1 MAQKKPAKIEI
12 GGKKYKIGNAV
23 GSGEFREIA
32 EATGRPL
39 SDLRERILNKGFS
52 LGSSGK
58 NYYKQNKKTVNQQDG
73 EQGDGDGTQG
83 TGIQVKDA
91 AFPWD
96 DYADLQKDLGE
107 IQAGAVTESEK
118 IRGLSNQEIARLIRM
133 RLIMVTIVS
142 LKELS
147 TLRTPKSVG
156 GKLLP
161 QSRATRKRPSKTS
174 LTPA

>member
-1 MAQKKPAKIEI
+1 MH
-12 GGKKYKIGNAV
+12 
-23 GSGEFREIA
+23 
-32 EATGRPL
+32 
-39 SDLRERILNKGFS
+39 SDVDPINP
-52 LGSSGK
+52 
-58 NYYKQNKKTVNQQDG
+58 
-73 EQGDGDGTQG
+73 
-83 TGIQVKDA
+83 TGITVTNA
-91 AFPWD
+91 EFPWD
-96 DYADLQKDLGE
+96 KYSDLQKDLGK
-107 IQAGAVTESEK
+107 IQAGAATESEFEVYLIK
-118 IRGLSNQEIARLIRM
+118 RLQGLIRM